1 MKHNKNPSFTLQK
14 CHILLGLLWCTKF
27 PLAKEYLQKSGTK
40 THVLT
45 KKEQSY
51 EDYLFKNIAHMF
63 IYPISLSL
71 QNQRV
76 EYLTILKYSNGISLC
91 MHAKSLQL
99 CPIFATL
106 WTVAQQGSSVGF
118 STQEYWSGLLC
129 PLPGDLTNSGIKAG
143 SPAFPTLQADSLPS
157 ETLGQPQDF
166 SLLISK

>member
-63 IYPISLSL
+63 IYPNSLSL

-76 EYLTILKYSNGISLC
+76 EYLNILKYSNGISLC

-99 CPIFATL
+99 CPTL
-106 WTVAQQGSSVGF
+106 CDPMDGSPPGSSV
-118 STQEYWSGLLC
+118 C
-129 PLPGDLTNSGIKAG
+129 GILHARILEWVTTPSSRGSYQLRDQSRVSCISYIAG
-143 SPAFPTLQADSLPS
+143 RFFT
-157 ETLGQPQDF
+157 
-166 SLLISK
+166 I

>member
-51 EDYLFKNIAHMF
+51 EDYRFKNIAHMF
-63 IYPISLSL
+63 IYPNSLSL

-99 CPIFATL
+99 CPTL
-106 WTVAQQGSSVGF
+106 CDPMDGSPPGSSVR
-118 STQEYWSGLLC
+118 
-129 PLPGDLTNSGIKAG
+129 GILHARILEWATMPSSRGSYQLRDQSRVSCISYIAG
-143 SPAFPTLQADSLPS
+143 RFFT
-157 ETLGQPQDF
+157 
-166 SLLISK
+166 I